1 MEGTNDRSLSRRNRR
16 IMICTVHK
24 LEAMASILMVVF
36 AGVGVAPVHAWAAAS
51 KPATAAPDGAS
62 GQSSDGSS
70 EGAPRLMVTADFNR
84 DGIADTAEAALP
96 AGDNAGPGVL
106 TVSLGRPGGGFQPMT
121 AMPVLGHRP
130 RSIVACDFNQD
141 GIQDLIIGDDSGS
154 LMLFLGDGTGNM
166 VPSGEIVHL
175 ESVVSIAVADFNR
188 DGIPDLAVSDWRS
201 SSVTVLL
208 GAGKGVFQRG
218 WSFPLRMRGTT
229 PQISAADFNGDGIPD
244 LAVIYGDDGA
254 YTFDVMLGSGKGT
267 FTRSPDLSFVTD
279 PNSHCPT

>member
-1 MEGTNDRSLSRRNRR
+1 
-16 IMICTVHK
+16 MICTIHK
-24 LEAMASILMVVF
+24 PSAMASIFLAVLAF
-36 AGVGVAPVHAWAAAS
+36 VGVVPFRAWAAA
-51 KPATAAPDGAS
+51 PIAVADGAS
-62 GQSSDGSS
+62 GQSSNDASDD
-70 EGAPRLMVTADFNR
+70 APRMMVTADFNR
-84 DGIADTAEAALP
+84 DGIADTAEALA
-96 AGDNAGPGVL
+96 AGDSAGPGTL
-106 TVSLGRPGGGFQPMT
+106 RVSLGRPGGGFQPMT

-130 RSIVACDFNQD
+130 RSVVAGDFNQD
-141 GIQDLIIGDDSGS
+141 GIQDLIIGDDNGS

-208 GAGKGVFQRG
+208 GAGKGVFRRG

-244 LAVIYGDDGA
+244 LAVIYGDDGG

-267 FTRSPDLSFVTD
+267 FTRSPELSFVAD